1 MSQMPKPK
9 ALSKP
14 TSHSI
19 NRQLENNSLTAKLS
33 TTNHFDV
40 IIIGA
45 GASGLYCA
53 LTAGRRG
60 RRVLIVDHANKVG
73 KKILMSGGGRCNFTN
88 YFVEPEHFI
97 GANQHFCKSALSRY
111 PSWEFIAMV
120 EQHQIAYHEREH
132 GQLFCDDSA
141 QDIVT
146 MLLDECATVGVQVRL
161 NVQVDQVTVNQVAV
175 NETEAEQ
182 ANNQKAKAS
191 YKQNNSKRFH
201 LMTSKKLS
209 KKELKEPTSEQPLAS
224 TLYSCESLVV
234 ATGGLSIPTMGASGL
249 GYELAQQFG
258 HQLLTT
264 DPSLVPF
271 TFTDK
276 TGELLYAL
284 SGISLPVVASNTR
297 TSFKL
302 PLLFTHRGLS
312 GPAMLQLSNYWQ
324 TGETI
329 EINLLPDFD
338 IAELL
343 LAHKRSHS
351 KQLIRTV
358 LSENTDNALPK
369 KLLTALQSALWEAV
383 KDTEL
388 ANIKDERLIEIGQAI
403 NGWQLKPSGTEG
415 YRTAEVTRGGV
426 NTDEVSSKTMQS
438 KRQQGL
444 YFIGE
449 VLDVTGWLGGY
460 NFQWAWA
467 SGFVSGEVV

>member
-1 MSQMPKPK
+1 MS
-9 ALSKP
+9 
-14 TSHSI
+14 
-19 NRQLENNSLTAKLS
+19 
-33 TTNHFDV
+33 NHRNASQYTHYDV

-60 RRVLIVDHANKVG
+60 RRVLVLDHANKAG

-88 YFVEPEHFI
+88 YYVEPEHFI

-111 PSWEFIAMV
+111 PSWEFIGMV
-120 EQHQIAYHEREH
+120 AAHNIPYHEREH

-141 QDIVT
+141 QDILT
-146 MLLDECATVGVQVRL
+146 MLLAECTAAGVQVKL
-161 NVQVDQVTVNQVAV
+161 NAQIDSVQAIENDKN
-175 NETEAEQ
+175 
-182 ANNQKAKAS
+182 AK
-191 YKQNNSKRFH
+191 FE
-201 LMTSKKLS
+201 LLTSKQLS
-209 KKELKEPTSEQPLAS
+209 KKEKQERKESANQTKLPQTG
-224 TLYSCESLVV
+224 YRCESLVV

-258 HQLLTT
+258 HTLIAT
-264 DPSLVPF
+264 DASLVPF

-276 TGELLYAL
+276 TGELIRSLA
-284 SGISLPVVASNTR
+284 GISLPVIASNER
-297 TSFKL
+297 ISFKL
-302 PLLFTHRGLS
+302 PMLFTHRGLS
-312 GPAMLQLSNYWQ
+312 GPAMLQLSNYWH

-329 EINLLPDFD
+329 SINLLPNIDMT
-338 IAELL
+338 ALL
-343 LAHKRSHS
+343 LAHKKLHP

-358 LSENTDNALPK
+358 VADYTDSGDDSNKLPK
-369 KLLTALQSALWEAV
+369 KLLAALQTHLWDDI

-388 ANIKDERLIEIGQAI
+388 ANIKDERLTELGATL

-426 NTDEVSSKTMQS
+426 KTDEVSSKTMQS
-438 KRQQGL
+438 NMQEGL

-467 SGFVSGEVV
+467 SGFVCGEVV

>member
-1 MSQMPKPK
+1 MDTQRRTSFSSQQP
-9 ALSKP
+9 
-14 TSHSI
+14 
-19 NRQLENNSLTAKLS
+19 RQSVSQAA
-33 TTNHFDV
+33 HHYDV

-60 RRVLIVDHANKVG
+60 RRVLVLDHANKAG

-97 GANQHFCKSALSRY
+97 SANPHFCKSALSRY
-111 PSWEFIAMV
+111 PSWEFIGMV
-120 EQHQIAYHEREH
+120 EQHKIAYHEREH

-141 QDIVT
+141 QDILT
-146 MLLDECATVGVQVRL
+146 MLLDECAAVGVQIRL
-161 NVQVDQVTVNQVAV
+161 HTEINQVQAV
-175 NETEAEQ
+175 NNDNNDGDNNS
-182 ANNQKAKAS
+182 ANNNKA
-191 YKQNNSKRFH
+191 RFK
-201 LMTSKKLS
+201 LVTAKKLS
-209 KKELKEPTSEQPLAS
+209 KKDVANAENTSK
-224 TLYSCESLVV
+224 TNYSCASLVI

-258 HQLLTT
+258 HTLVAT

-276 TGELLYAL
+276 TGDFIKSL
-284 SGISLPVVASNTR
+284 SGISLPVIASNAR
-297 TSFKL
+297 ISFKL

-324 TGETI
+324 TGEHI
-329 EINLLPDFD
+329 SINLLPDMD
-338 IAELL
+338 ISALL
-343 LAHKRSHS
+343 LDHKKSHP

-358 LSENTDNALPK
+358 LADNTNNALPK
-369 KLLTALQSALWEAV
+369 KLLTALQTALWEEV

-388 ANIKDERLIEIGQAI
+388 ANIKDERLTELGATL

-415 YRTAEVTRGGV
+415 YRTAEATRGGIKT
-426 NTDEVSSKTMQS
+426 NEVSSKTMQS
-438 KRQQGL
+438 NFQDGL

-467 SGFVSGEVV
+467 SGFVCGEVV

>member
-1 MSQMPKPK
+1 MD
-9 ALSKP
+9 
-14 TSHSI
+14 
-19 NRQLENNSLTAKLS
+19 
-33 TTNHFDV
+33 NHRNAPQHAHYDV

-60 RRVLIVDHANKVG
+60 RRVLVLDHANKAG

-97 GANQHFCKSALSRY
+97 GSNLHFCKSALSRY
-111 PSWEFIAMV
+111 PSWEFIGMV
-120 EQHQIAYHEREH
+120 EQHKIPYHEREH

-141 QDIVT
+141 QDILT
-146 MLLDECATVGVQVRL
+146 MLLDECAAVGVQVRL
-161 NVQVDQVTVNQVAV
+161 NTQIESVQAL
-175 NETEAEQ
+175 EAEK
-182 ANNQKAKAS
+182 NT
-191 YKQNNSKRFH
+191 RFE
-201 LMTSKKLS
+201 LLTTKVLS
-209 KKELKEPTSEQPLAS
+209 KKEKQERKDTANQTKLPQTG
-224 TLYSCESLVV
+224 YRCESLVV

-258 HQLLTT
+258 HTLIVT
-264 DPSLVPF
+264 DASLVPF

-276 TGELLYAL
+276 TGELIRTLA
-284 SGISLPVVASNTR
+284 GISLPVIASNER
-297 TSFKL
+297 ISFKL

-312 GPAMLQLSNYWQ
+312 GPAMLQLSNYWH

-329 EINLLPDFD
+329 SINLLPNTDMTALF
-338 IAELL
+338 
-343 LAHKRSHS
+343 LAHKKSHPR
-351 KQLIRTV
+351 QLIRTV
-358 LSENTDNALPK
+358 LADYTDSALPK
-369 KLLTALQSALWEAV
+369 KLLAALQTHLWEDI

-388 ANIKDERLIEIGQAI
+388 ANIKDERLIELGATL

-415 YRTAEVTRGGV
+415 YRTAEVTRGGIK
-426 NTDEVSSKTMQS
+426 TDEVSSKTMQS
-438 KRQQGL
+438 NYQDGL

-467 SGFVSGEVV
+467 SGFVCGEVI

>member
-1 MSQMPKPK
+1 MDKHRTASQY
-9 ALSKP
+9 
-14 TSHSI
+14 SHY
-19 NRQLENNSLTAKLS
+19 
-33 TTNHFDV
+33 DV

-60 RRVLIVDHANKVG
+60 RRVLVLDHANKAG

-97 GANQHFCKSALSRY
+97 GSNPHFCKSALSRY

-120 EQHQIAYHEREH
+120 EQHKIPYHEREH

-141 QDIVT
+141 QDILT
-146 MLLDECATVGVQVRL
+146 MLLDECAAVGVQVKL
-161 NVQVDQVTVNQVAV
+161 NTQVDSV
-175 NETEAEQ
+175 Q
-182 ANNQKAKAS
+182 ALENDKKS
-191 YKQNNSKRFH
+191 RFQ
-201 LMTSKKLS
+201 LLTSKVLS
-209 KKELKEPTSEQPLAS
+209 KKDKQEQKDSAHQTKLVQADFR
-224 TLYSCESLVV
+224 CESLVV

-249 GYELAQQFG
+249 GYELAQQFN
-258 HQLLTT
+258 HTLIST
-264 DPSLVPF
+264 DASLVPF

-276 TGELLYAL
+276 TGELIRTLA
-284 SGISLPVVASNTR
+284 GISLPVIASNDR
-297 TSFKL
+297 ISFKL

-329 EINLLPDFD
+329 SINLLPDIDMTALF
-338 IAELL
+338 
-343 LAHKRSHS
+343 LAHKKSHPR
-351 KQLIRTV
+351 QLIRTV
-358 LSENTDNALPK
+358 LADYTDNALPK
-369 KLLTALQSALWEAV
+369 KLLAALQTTFWDDI
-383 KDTEL
+383 KDKEL
-388 ANIKDERLIEIGQAI
+388 ANIKDERLIELGETL

-415 YRTAEVTRGGV
+415 YRTAEVTRGGIK
-426 NTDEVSSKTMQS
+426 TDEVSSKTMQS
-438 KRQQGL
+438 NYQDGL

-467 SGFVSGEVV
+467 SGFVCGEIV

>member
-1 MSQMPKPK
+1 MSNHHHTPP
-9 ALSKP
+9 
-14 TSHSI
+14 
-19 NRQLENNSLTAKLS
+19 LT
-33 TTNHFDV
+33 HYDV

-60 RRVLIVDHANKVG
+60 RRVLVLDHANKAG

-97 GANQHFCKSALSRY
+97 GTNPHFCKSALSRY

-120 EQHQIAYHEREH
+120 EGHKIPYHEREH

-141 QDIVT
+141 QDILT
-146 MLLDECATVGVQVRL
+146 MLLDECAAVGVQVRL
-161 NVQVDQVTVNQVAV
+161 NTKIDSVNTVEPDN
-175 NETEAEQ
+175 TT
-182 ANNQKAKAS
+182 
-191 YKQNNSKRFH
+191 RFQ
-201 LMTSKKLS
+201 LATSKALN
-209 KKELKEPTSEQPLAS
+209 KKDMAIGAKPSQVS
-224 TLYSCESLVV
+224 YSCESLVV

-258 HQLLTT
+258 HTLIAT
-264 DPSLVPF
+264 DASLVPF

-276 TGELLYAL
+276 TGELIRSLA
-284 SGISLPVVASNTR
+284 GISLPVIASNER
-297 TSFKL
+297 ISFKL
-302 PLLFTHRGLS
+302 PVLFTHRGLS
-312 GPAMLQLSNYWQ
+312 GPAMLQLSNYWH

-329 EINLLPDFD
+329 SINLLPDTD
-338 IAELL
+338 VTALL
-343 LAHKRSHS
+343 LAHKKSHPR
-351 KQLIRTV
+351 QLIRTV
-358 LSENTDNALPK
+358 LTENTNSALPK
-369 KLLTALQSALWEAV
+369 KLLAALQTHLWDDV

-388 ANIKDERLIEIGQAI
+388 ANIKDERLLELGTTL

-426 NTDEVSSKTMQS
+426 KTDEVSSKTMQS
-438 KRQQGL
+438 KLQEGL
-444 YFIGE
+444 YFVGE

>member
-1 MSQMPKPK
+1 MS
-9 ALSKP
+9 
-14 TSHSI
+14 
-19 NRQLENNSLTAKLS
+19 
-33 TTNHFDV
+33 NHRNASQYTHYDV

-60 RRVLIVDHANKVG
+60 RRVLVLDHANKAG

-88 YFVEPEHFI
+88 YYVEPEHFI

-111 PSWEFIAMV
+111 PSWEFIGMV
-120 EQHQIAYHEREH
+120 AAHNIPYHEREH

-141 QDIVT
+141 QDILT
-146 MLLDECATVGVQVRL
+146 MLLAECTAAGVQVKL
-161 NVQVDQVTVNQVAV
+161 NAQIDSVQAI
-175 NETEAEQ
+175 
-182 ANNQKAKAS
+182 ANDKNAK
-191 YKQNNSKRFH
+191 FE
-201 LMTSKKLS
+201 LLTSKQLS
-209 KKELKEPTSEQPLAS
+209 KKEKQERKESANQTKLPQTG
-224 TLYSCESLVV
+224 YRCDSLVV

-258 HQLLTT
+258 HTLIAT
-264 DPSLVPF
+264 DASLVPF

-276 TGELLYAL
+276 TGELIRSLA
-284 SGISLPVVASNTR
+284 GISLPVIASNER
-297 TSFKL
+297 ISFKL
-302 PLLFTHRGLS
+302 PILFTHRGLS
-312 GPAMLQLSNYWQ
+312 GPAMLQLSNYWH

-329 EINLLPDFD
+329 NINLLPEVDVTD
-338 IAELL
+338 IL
-343 LAHKRSHS
+343 LARKKSHPR
-351 KQLIRTV
+351 QLIRTV
-358 LSENTDNALPK
+358 LAENTDNALPK
-369 KLLTALQSALWEAV
+369 KLLAALQTHLWDDI

-388 ANIKDERLIEIGQAI
+388 ANIKDERLIELGATL

-426 NTDEVSSKTMQS
+426 KTDEVSSKTMQS
-438 KRQQGL
+438 NLQDGL

-467 SGFVSGEVV
+467 SGFVCGEVV

>member
-1 MSQMPKPK
+1 MSQQQSP
-9 ALSKP
+9 A
-14 TSHSI
+14 
-19 NRQLENNSLTAKLS
+19 AAVKLS
-33 TTNHFDV
+33 NPSQFDV

-60 RRVLIVDHANKVG
+60 RRVLVLDHANKAG

-97 GANQHFCKSALSRY
+97 GDNLHFCKSALSRY
-111 PSWEFIAMV
+111 ASWEFIAMV
-120 EQHQIAYHEREH
+120 EAHKIAYHEREH

-146 MLLDECATVGVQVRL
+146 MLLAECATAGVQVRL
-161 NVQVDQVTVNQVAV
+161 NTQVDEVAV
-175 NETEAEQ
+175 HQRENKKHFQ
-182 ANNQKAKAS
+182 L
-191 YKQNNSKRFH
+191 F
-201 LMTSKKLS
+201 TSKKLS
-209 KKELKEPTSEQPLAS
+209 KKELKEANSAQKLPKTTYQ
-224 TLYSCESLVV
+224 CESLVV

-258 HQLLTT
+258 HTLTSI
-264 DPSLVPF
+264 DASLVPF

-276 TGELLYAL
+276 TGELLRAL

-312 GPAMLQLSNYWQ
+312 GPAMLQLSNYWH

-338 IAELL
+338 ITALL
-343 LAHKRSHS
+343 LTHKSSHP

-358 LSENTDNALPK
+358 LSDNTDHALPK
-369 KLLTALQSALWEAV
+369 KLLVALQSTLWEDV

-388 ANIKDERLIEIGQAI
+388 ANIKDERLTKIGQAI

-415 YRTAEVTRGGV
+415 YRTAEVTRGGI
-426 NTDEVSSKTMQS
+426 NTDEVSSKTMES
-438 KRQQGL
+438 KLQEGL

-467 SGFVSGEVV
+467 SGFVCGEVV

>member
-1 MSQMPKPK
+1 MS
-9 ALSKP
+9 
-14 TSHSI
+14 
-19 NRQLENNSLTAKLS
+19 
-33 TTNHFDV
+33 NHRNASQYTHYDV

-60 RRVLIVDHANKVG
+60 RRVLVLDHANKAG

-88 YFVEPEHFI
+88 YYVEPEHFI

-111 PSWEFIAMV
+111 PSWEFIGMV
-120 EQHQIAYHEREH
+120 AAHNIPYHEREH

-141 QDIVT
+141 QDILT
-146 MLLDECATVGVQVRL
+146 MLLAECTAAGVQVKL
-161 NVQVDQVTVNQVAV
+161 NAQIDSVQAIENDKN
-175 NETEAEQ
+175 
-182 ANNQKAKAS
+182 AK
-191 YKQNNSKRFH
+191 FE
-201 LMTSKKLS
+201 LLTSKQLS
-209 KKELKEPTSEQPLAS
+209 KKEKQERKESANQTKLPQTG
-224 TLYSCESLVV
+224 YRCESLVV

-258 HQLLTT
+258 HTLIAT
-264 DPSLVPF
+264 DASLVPF

-276 TGELLYAL
+276 TGELIRSLA
-284 SGISLPVVASNTR
+284 GISLPVIASNER
-297 TSFKL
+297 ISFKL
-302 PLLFTHRGLS
+302 PMLFTHRGLS
-312 GPAMLQLSNYWQ
+312 GPAMLQLSNYWH

-329 EINLLPDFD
+329 SINLLPNIDMT
-338 IAELL
+338 ALL
-343 LAHKRSHS
+343 LAHKKSHP

-358 LSENTDNALPK
+358 VADYTDSGDDSNKLPK
-369 KLLTALQSALWEAV
+369 KLLAALQTHLWDDI

-388 ANIKDERLIEIGQAI
+388 ANIKDERLTELGATL

-426 NTDEVSSKTMQS
+426 KTDEVSSKTMQS
-438 KRQQGL
+438 NMQEGL

-467 SGFVSGEVV
+467 SGFVCGEVV

>member
-1 MSQMPKPK
+1 MDNHRTKQP
-9 ALSKP
+9 
-14 TSHSI
+14 
-19 NRQLENNSLTAKLS
+19 S
-33 TTNHFDV
+33 THYDV
-40 IIIGA
+40 IVIGA

-60 RRVLIVDHANKVG
+60 RRVLVLDHANKAG

-97 GANQHFCKSALSRY
+97 SANQHFCKSALSRY
-111 PSWEFIAMV
+111 PSWEFIGMV
-120 EQHQIAYHEREH
+120 EQHKVAYHEREH

-141 QDIVT
+141 QDILT
-146 MLLDECATVGVQVRL
+146 MLLDECAAAGVQIRL
-161 NVQVDQVTVNQVAV
+161 NTEIKQVQTINDNGKDNARFELITAKKLGKKDVANAV
-175 NETEAEQ
+175 N
-182 ANNQKAKAS
+182 
-191 YKQNNSKRFH
+191 
-201 LMTSKKLS
+201 TSQ
-209 KKELKEPTSEQPLAS
+209 TN
-224 TLYSCESLVV
+224 YSCESLVV

-258 HQLLTT
+258 HTLVTT

-276 TGELLYAL
+276 TGELLRAL
-284 SGISLPVVASNTR
+284 SGISMPVVASNTR

-324 TGETI
+324 TGEHIT
-329 EINLLPDFD
+329 INLLRD
-338 IAELL
+338 IDITALL
-343 LAHKRSHS
+343 LEHKKTHP

-358 LSENTDNALPK
+358 LADNTDSALPK
-369 KLLTALQSALWEAV
+369 KLLTALQTTLWDDI

-388 ANIKDERLIEIGQAI
+388 ANIKDERLSELGATL

-415 YRTAEVTRGGV
+415 YRTAEVTRGGIK
-426 NTDEVSSKTMQS
+426 TDEVSSKTMQS
-438 KRQQGL
+438 NHQDGL

-467 SGFVSGEVV
+467 SGFVCGEVV

>member
-1 MSQMPKPK
+1 MS
-9 ALSKP
+9 
-14 TSHSI
+14 
-19 NRQLENNSLTAKLS
+19 
-33 TTNHFDV
+33 NHRNASQYTHYDV

-60 RRVLIVDHANKVG
+60 RRVLVLDHANKAG

-88 YFVEPEHFI
+88 YYVEPEHFI

-111 PSWEFIAMV
+111 PSWEFIGMV
-120 EQHQIAYHEREH
+120 AAHKIPYHEREH

-141 QDIVT
+141 QDILT
-146 MLLDECATVGVQVRL
+146 MLLAECTAAGVQVKL
-161 NVQVDQVTVNQVAV
+161 NAQIDSVQAIENDKN
-175 NETEAEQ
+175 
-182 ANNQKAKAS
+182 AK
-191 YKQNNSKRFH
+191 FE
-201 LMTSKKLS
+201 LLTSKQLS
-209 KKELKEPTSEQPLAS
+209 KKEKQERKESANQTKLPQTG
-224 TLYSCESLVV
+224 YRCESLVV

-258 HQLLTT
+258 HTLIAT
-264 DPSLVPF
+264 DASLVPF

-276 TGELLYAL
+276 TGELIRSLA
-284 SGISLPVVASNTR
+284 GISLPVIASNER
-297 TSFKL
+297 ISFKL
-302 PLLFTHRGLS
+302 PMLFTHRGLS
-312 GPAMLQLSNYWQ
+312 GPAMLQLSNYWH

-329 EINLLPDFD
+329 SINLLPN
-338 IAELL
+338 INMTALL
-343 LAHKRSHS
+343 LAHKKSHP

-358 LSENTDNALPK
+358 VADYTDSGDDSNKLPK
-369 KLLTALQSALWEAV
+369 KLLAALQTHLWEDI

-388 ANIKDERLIEIGQAI
+388 ANIKDERLTELGATL

-426 NTDEVSSKTMQS
+426 KTDEVSSKTMQS
-438 KRQQGL
+438 NMQEGL

-467 SGFVSGEVV
+467 SGFVCGEVV

>member
-1 MSQMPKPK
+1 MD
-9 ALSKP
+9 
-14 TSHSI
+14 
-19 NRQLENNSLTAKLS
+19 NNT
-33 TTNHFDV
+33 HYDV

-60 RRVLIVDHANKVG
+60 RRVLVLDHANKVG

-97 GANQHFCKSALSRY
+97 SANPHFCKSALSRY
-111 PSWEFIAMV
+111 PSWEFIGMV
-120 EQHQIAYHEREH
+120 EKHKIAYHEREH
-132 GQLFCDDSA
+132 GQLFCDESA

-146 MLLDECATVGVQVRL
+146 MLLDECAAVGVQIRI
-161 NVQVDQVTVNQVAV
+161 NTQIDKVTVNNV
-175 NETEAEQ
+175 ND
-182 ANNQKAKAS
+182 NK
-191 YKQNNSKRFH
+191 NSLRFQ
-201 LMTSKKLS
+201 LLIAKKLS
-209 KKELKEPTSEQPLAS
+209 KKDVANSVKPAQNQ
-224 TLYSCESLVV
+224 YCCESLIV

-258 HQLLTT
+258 HELMAT
-264 DPSLVPF
+264 DASLVPF

-276 TGELLYAL
+276 TGELIRAL
-284 SGISLPVVASNTR
+284 AGISLPVIASNER
-297 TSFKL
+297 ISFKL

-324 TGETI
+324 TGEYI
-329 EINLLPDFD
+329 YINLLPDSD
-338 IAELL
+338 VTSVL
-343 LAHKRSHS
+343 LAHKKSHP

-358 LSENTDNALPK
+358 LADNTDNALPK
-369 KLLTALQSALWEAV
+369 KLLAALQTALWDDI
-383 KDTEL
+383 KDKEL
-388 ANIKDERLIEIGQAI
+388 ANIKDERLIELGEML

-415 YRTAEVTRGGV
+415 YRTAEVTRGGIK
-426 NTDEVSSKTMQS
+426 TDEVSSKTMQS
-438 KRQQGL
+438 NFQDGL

-467 SGFVSGEVV
+467 SGFVCGEVV